1 MTVVR
6 RGVALLLAAL
16 VMSRGLFAQDGGAPP
31 PAPAA
36 APDTLE
42 QVPAALTAT
51 PSDEVK
57 VLLRPVAIPYVQQE
71 AAPPPATARIK
82 PPSHNPRLPGSP
94 KLCQP
99 QPLALQSPRHPL

>member
-51 PSDEVK
+51 PADEVK
-57 VLLRPVAIPYVQQE
+57 VLLRPVEIRYVQQE
-71 AAPPPATARIK
+71 AVLLPPTRSIK
-82 PPSHNPRLPGSP
+82 ALDGNAWALGSP
-94 KLCQP
+94 QP
-99 QPLALQSPRHPL
+99 GPLGRLA